1 MVQYPD
7 DPLDILIERG
17 NYITHCGYAGEE
29 DPISTFR
36 TPTLSVEAQFKN
48 IFDKILKVDP
58 AQHKVVII
66 KDAGTSQQVLRDEA
80 LLLFTKFHAKA
91 CAFVNAQV
99 GILFSWVNKGSNG
112 LIIDIGYKSTFII
125 PIIELITQ
133 MDNMKEFSMGGKAIE
148 QFIIDHLIKH
158 GMEKDIIENHRE
170 QLFPYLMREYF
181 YFDSESEHDF
191 EKEAIEKRKKKLPK
205 YITIQDKDGN
215 SIKLVLPSPV
225 LPTDHIISFSK
236 EINTHIIKILESFGK
251 NNFGSII
258 KFNSDP
264 YTSFWVGRIIITGGA
279 SNNLGLRSL
288 LIRELLK
295 IPEVKRYTG
304 WKRAPSSPLV
314 DVEFR
319 DVAFTIR
326 NVPPEA
332 THSTWLGASIISSL
346 NLFKKVFVSKDTYH
360 NSSDI
365 LFQLDNKDIW
375 TSLLR

>member
-1 MVQYPD
+1 MAQTPEE
-7 DPLDILIERG
+7 PTDILIERG
-17 NYITHCGYAGEE
+17 SYITHCGYTGEE

-36 TPTLSVEAQFKN
+36 TPPISVEAQFKH
-48 IFDKILKVDP
+48 IFEEILKVDP
-58 AQHKVVII
+58 AQHKVVIV

-80 LLLFTKFHAKA
+80 LLLFTKFHIKA

-112 LIIDIGYKSTFII
+112 LIIDIGYNSTLIA

-133 MDNMKEFSMGGKAIE
+133 MDNMKVFQMGGRAIE

-158 GMEKDIIENHRE
+158 GIEKDIIENHRE

-205 YITIQDKDGN
+205 YVTLQDKEGN
-215 SIKLVLPSPV
+215 SIELVLPSPV
-225 LPTDHIISFSK
+225 LPTDLIISFSK
-236 EINTHIIKILESFGK
+236 EINTHIIKILEGFGK
-251 NNFGSII
+251 DDFGSII
-258 KFNSDP
+258 KFDSDP

-295 IPEVKRYTG
+295 RPEFKRYTG
-304 WKRAPSSPLV
+304 CERAPSSTLV

-326 NVPPEA
+326 NVPPEN

-346 NLFKKVFVSKDTYH
+346 NLFKKVFVSKETYH

-365 LFQLDNKDIW
+365 FFQLDNKDMW
-375 TSLLR
+375 TSIFR